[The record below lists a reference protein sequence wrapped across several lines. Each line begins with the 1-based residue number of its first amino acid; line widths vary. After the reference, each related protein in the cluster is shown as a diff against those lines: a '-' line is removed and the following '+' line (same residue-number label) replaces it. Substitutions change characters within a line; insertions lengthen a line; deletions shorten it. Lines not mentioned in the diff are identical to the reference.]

1 MADQSPVPVKR
12 PVGRPRKVPLDAA
25 APPKPKPKPKAKAK
39 KKQTTIWESM
49 GPLAQYL
56 PHLAPFGGLLISA
69 LSMAVAS
76 VMKKRL
82 EEKNV
87 EQQPTQQPQQQ
98 PVMSLSQLVR

>member
-12 PVGRPRKVPLDAA
+12 PVGRPRKVPVDAA

-39 KKQTTIWESM
+39 KKQTEPTSSWDALRE
-49 GPLAQYL
+49 YL

-69 LSMAVAS
+69 LSMAVGS
-76 VMKKRL
+76 VIKKRL